1 MTKKLRQEVYDKYG
15 GRCAYTGCFLEDDWQ
30 VDHMVSKHLWIYYK
44 NEGSFDNIENLLPA
58 LRIVNHYKRAQDL
71 EYFREYMTDFHKRLA
86 KLPKKTTVER
96 TKNRIIYMNKV
107 ADVFGITVDKPFCG
121 KFYFETLGDV

>member
-1 MTKKLRQEVYDKYG
+1 
-15 GRCAYTGCFLEDDWQ
+15 
-30 VDHMVSKHLWIYYK
+30 MVSKHIWSCTK
-44 NEGSFDNIENLLPA
+44 KEGSCDVIENLLPA

-96 TKNRIIYMNKV
+96 TKNRMIYMNKV

-121 KFYFETLGDV
+121 KFYFETLNNENE